1 MKPTQL
7 SVDIILVLVVL
18 AGIASFFINPLGID
32 MKALQL
38 LASGIVGFIIK
49 GGEVP
54 IMRAFPQIN
63 K

>member
-7 SVDIILVLVVL
+7 SADVILVLVVL
-18 AGIASFFINPLGID
+18 AGIASFFINPLGVD
-32 MKALQL
+32 MKSLQL
-38 LASGIVGFIIK
+38 LAAGIVGFIIK

-54 IMRAFPQIN
+54 IVRAFPQFN